1 MGGMILAM
9 MGAWSPKL
17 LEGLGVCVW
26 KDPWGRLRA
35 SARCDKTRDSRPNAK
50 RRTSEKIYSGMVE
63 AERIVKGHLN
73 AYWPQNNA
81 LEKLS
86 KEIVANLMLNENYIN
101 WVL

>member
-1 MGGMILAM
+1 MCVFEKTLGGAC
-9 MGAWSPKL
+9 AHQPDVTKHAT
-17 LEGLGVCVW
+17 V
-26 KDPWGRLRA
+26 GR
-35 SARCDKTRDSRPNAK
+35 TPNAE

-73 AYWPQNNA
+73 AYRPQNNA

-101 WVL
+101 